1 MTVQELIEK
10 LEKLPKDME
19 VVVRYPQY
27 WEGDTYYDPPDL
39 TDIDIE
45 YNRVVL

>member
-19 VVVRYPQY
+19 CVIQYPQY
-27 WEGDTYYDPPDL
+27 WDGDTYYGPPNFEVDY
-39 TDIDIE
+39 E
-45 YNRVVL
+45 YNRVVI

>member
-19 VVVRYPQY
+19 VVVQYPQY
-27 WEGDTYYDPPDL
+27 WEGDTYYDSPEL
-39 TDIDIE
+39 KIDYE
-45 YNRVVL
+45 FNQVVV